1 MRTIIVLSLIA
12 FLFCAIPDLRADD
25 ESVSGLKD
33 ESEFVHG
40 DVSTQKGYGDGY
52 VTGPDGQTH
61 SVMDVEETGDGS
73 YEGYDAE
80 GDSYGLD
87 SDKD

>member
-1 MRTIIVLSLIA
+1 MRIFIFLLIA
-12 FLFCAIPDLRADD
+12 GFLFSGLARAESGDD
-25 ESVSGLKD
+25 SVTGLKD

-40 DVSTQKGYGDGY
+40 DVSIQKGYGDGY
-52 VTGPDGQTH
+52 VTGDDGQTH
-61 SVMDVEETGDGS
+61 SVMDVEETGNGS

-80 GDSYGLD
+80 GDSYGLE